1 MDIVVSLVSPIFAII
16 GLFVTLRWIA
26 RRGRSDADI
35 ANEAAANKI
44 RDYAAKHPDLQEALE
59 EIAAELGGGSLP
71 AKGYASHVIY
81 RPGEVAPVIHHA
93 APHSRHTTHK
103 EDLATLSKA
112 PAAPAIDNINLI
124 LYLGA
129 FLVVVSAGI
138 FVGYNFE
145 TLSGTFKTIFLALFA
160 AIFYIIGLWLYL
172 RQTKLR
178 PAGVTFTGIGLVLLP
193 LVGLAAYNF
202 TPLHDHGPATWF
214 VTSIITLA
222 CYILTLRLTRQTYIA
237 YLVAFTTL
245 STFESAISLFSF
257 PVYWFGWGMATV
269 SILLLSLTR
278 LKLWRESSGALLISA
293 NVFMPL
299 SLFLSLSLTGTNVA
313 QLGITIGLA
322 GIFYAA
328 MAGRFATRPE
338 GSAYW
343 TFALVSLPAALGIGL
358 WDTLSRGGVAAVAML
373 VCAFYL
379 ALEHL
384 FGPKLHREWRELFA
398 LVTGILPLAGIAV
411 MYNRPAVIVAIL
423 VAAVLVNIDLALR
436 LRASALGFI
445 AIIAFLALPVAYAR
459 NYLDP
464 SLSWSWVSAM
474 YLLAAGALVW
484 WSRRM
489 DSWPNQG
496 SEIGAFGYVS
506 ALILALISAA
516 ISSQA
521 ALALAS
527 FAVAAILDALSFYTK
542 RLVYVYAA
550 AACLYLAALQPA
562 GILDWPVT
570 STCLLLLLAGAA
582 VYALGWAENDSARSQ
597 ALRYSGIIGPFLGAF
612 VTLQAEP
619 QKIQP
624 AIALAAGGFLVLLEG
639 RRQSLPLVREIAGGI
654 LILSFNW
661 FCWAFSVDQTQAYSL
676 PWAAYT
682 AYLGYRRRGAGR
694 SVYDG
699 FTAVALLFLT
709 LPLASQA
716 LGDNGQIYGLVLIV
730 VAIALVFIGMA
741 LSYRLI
747 TIWGA
752 ATLVAEVLYQLRD
765 FFYALPKYF
774 ISAGLGLALL
784 ATAIIMLQRR
794 KSDD

>member
-1 MDIVVSLVSPIFAII
+1 MDIFVNIFAII
-16 GLFVTLRWIA
+16 GLYALFRWA
-26 RRGRSDADI
+26 ANRSRTKDSLV
-35 ANEAAANKI
+35 NEAAAEKI
-44 RDYAAKHPDLQEALE
+44 RSYSASHPELRVALE
-59 EIAAELGGGSLP
+59 EIAAELSTATASP
-71 AKGYASHVIY
+71 GYTSHVIY
-81 RPGEVAPVIHHA
+81 QPGEVAPVIHHA
-93 APHSRHTTHK
+93 AHPSARHSTHK
-103 EDLATLSKA
+103 EDMAVLSKA
-112 PAAPAIDNINLI
+112 HAAPALDNINLI

-145 TLSGTFKTIFLALFA
+145 TLSGTFKTIFLGLFA
-160 AIFYIIGLWLYL
+160 AIFYLVGLWLYL

-178 PAGVTFTGIGLVLLP
+178 PAGVTFTGIGLVLVP

-202 TPLHDHGPATWF
+202 TSLHDHGPGTWF
-214 VTSIITLA
+214 VTSVITLA
-222 CYILTLRLTRQTYIA
+222 FYILTLRLTRQSYVA

-245 STFESAISLFSF
+245 SNFESGISLFNF
-257 PVYWFGWGMATV
+257 PVYWFGWGMATT
-269 SILLLSLTR
+269 SILLLTLTR
-278 LKLWRESSGALLISA
+278 FKLLKESSSALLISA
-293 NVFMPL
+293 NIFMPL
-299 SLFLSLSLTGTNVA
+299 SLLMSLSLLPTTSVA

-328 MAGRFATRPE
+328 MAGQFASRPE

-373 VCAFYL
+373 VCVFYL
-379 ALEHL
+379 AMEHL
-384 FGPKLHREWRELFA
+384 FGAKLHRQWRELFA
-398 LVTGILPLAGIAV
+398 LVTGLLPLAGMAV

-423 VAAVLVNIDLALR
+423 VATVLINIDLALR
-436 LRASALGFI
+436 LRASAIGFI

-459 NYLDP
+459 NYINP
-464 SLSWSWVSAM
+464 ELSWSWVAAM
-474 YLLAAGALVW
+474 YILAAGALVW

-489 DSWPNQG
+489 DDWPNQG

-506 ALILALISAA
+506 ALILALVSSAL
-516 ISSQA
+516 SSQA
-521 ALALAS
+521 ALAIVS
-527 FAVAAILDALSFYTK
+527 FAVAAAFDALSFYTK
-542 RLVYVYAA
+542 RLFYVYAA
-550 AACLYLAALQPA
+550 ASCLYLAALQPA
-562 GILDWPVT
+562 GILDWPAT

-612 VTLQAEP
+612 ATITLSP

-624 AIALAAGGFLVLLEG
+624 ALALGAGGFLLLLEG
-639 RRQSLPLVREIAGGI
+639 RRQSVALVQEIAGGI
-654 LILSFNW
+654 MILSLNW

-676 PWAAYT
+676 PWAAYS
-682 AYLGYRRRGAGR
+682 AYLGYRRRAAGH

-699 FTAVALLFLT
+699 FTAVALFFLT
-709 LPLASQA
+709 LPLATQA
-716 LGDNGQIYGLVLIV
+716 LGDNGQVYGLILILV
-730 VAIALVFIGMA
+730 GIALVFIGMA
-741 LSYRLI
+741 MSYRLI

-752 ATLVAEVLYQLRD
+752 STLVAEVLYQLRD

-774 ISAGLGLALL
+774 ISAGLGIALL

-794 KSDD
+794 KGDD